1 MLTFKTLKPLF
12 THLALFLPILF
23 NPRNSDL
30 GNKPNLFLSARSRVF
45 IFSQNIYFL
54 YWNAPVRK
62 VNTFL
67 NNIKPQIL
75 CVVHIWEACK
85 NNQQIYSKCVRH
97 TAFIKGMFVINC

>member
-23 NPRNSDL
+23 NPRNGDL

-54 YWNAPVRK
+54 YWKDAGINLEHSTSEESKHVS
-62 VNTFL
+62 
-67 NNIKPQIL
+67 
-75 CVVHIWEACK
+75 
-85 NNQQIYSKCVRH
+85 QQHKASDLVCRAYL
-97 TAFIKGMFVINC
+97 GGL

>member
-23 NPRNSDL
+23 NPRNGDL

-54 YWNAPVRK
+54 YWKDAGINLEQCTSEESKRVS
-62 VNTFL
+62 
-67 NNIKPQIL
+67 
-75 CVVHIWEACK
+75 
-85 NNQQIYSKCVRH
+85 QQHKASDLVCPAYL
-97 TAFIKGMFVINC
+97 GGL

>member
-23 NPRNSDL
+23 NPRNGDL

-54 YWNAPVRK
+54 YWKDAGINLEQCASEESKRVS
-62 VNTFL
+62 
-67 NNIKPQIL
+67 
-75 CVVHIWEACK
+75 
-85 NNQQIYSKCVRH
+85 QQHKASDLVCRTYL
-97 TAFIKGMFVINC
+97 GGL